1 MFLGFLSILL
11 VLVGEGH
18 DLQTI
23 RLRVQD
29 QFEATN
35 MTAVSDASAGS
46 VFDLSVLDLQTARRT
61 APRHFGRTN
70 SLHPEVSMRRGDLG
84 GNKIVNALR

>member
-1 MFLGFLSILL
+1 MFFGFLLILL
-11 VLVGEGH
+11 VSVGEGH

-23 RLRVQD
+23 RLSVQD

-46 VFDLSVLDLQTARRT
+46 VLELPVLDLQTARRT
-61 APRHFGRTN
+61 APRHWGEQAAYTQRCRCV
-70 SLHPEVSMRRGDLG
+70 EVILG